1 MVLRTLETIAAAAA
15 TALTAPTT
23 NGKETSVQVS
33 QTKAMHPPSK
43 RNKQETLAYHT
54 DHHDNKTATTIKPNK

>member
-1 MVLRTLETIAAAAA
+1 MLRTSETIAAAAA

-23 NGKETSVQVS
+23 NGKETSIHIS
-33 QTKAMHPPSK
+33 QTRAMHPSK
-43 RNKQETLAYHT
+43 MKKQETVTYHT